1 MKRNVRRIIML
12 SAVLALIG
20 LLVISTAA
28 FAKGLDGATQAR
40 SQLQPI
46 GTQAQNGSGYGPG
59 DGTGPIGGGGFG
71 PGPKGQ
77 CIDLNNNGIC
87 DCLE

>member
-1 MKRNVRRIIML
+1 MKHNVRRIIML

-20 LLVISTAA
+20 LLVMGTAA
-28 FAKGLDGATQAR
+28 FAQGPDGATQAR
-40 SQLQPI
+40 SQLQSV
-46 GTQAQNGSGYGPG
+46 GTPAQNGSGYGPG

-77 CIDLNNNGIC
+77 CLDLNHNGIC